1 MGLDILKRIF
11 LLWTFLL
18 KQSNPSIDTPKF
30 ENECWSYNPNHHV
43 TEYDDACTS
52 NDELLCRVQHP
63 ALKEKDH
70 TGVASAAGK
79 LSMIRLICKAHSPPL
94 LLLCPLTA
102 KPLMYMSVPP
112 TQKLSPFEAVVV
124 IDSVDAVDADE
135 FDEFVVVVVVVSSLH
150 SQWQVSTMLAQ
161 FSVISSVQQGSDS
174 AVTHSDWDWNTMLV
188 IIIIS
193 MSVVTMEHWSGRGRQ
208 SIQQ

>member
-1 MGLDILKRIF
+1 MNAEVN
-11 LLWTFLL
+11 
-18 KQSNPSIDTPKF
+18 Q
-30 ENECWSYNPNHHV
+30 NHQV

-79 LSMIRLICKAHSPPL
+79 LSMISQICKAHSPPL
-94 LLLCPLTA
+94 LLLFPLTA

-112 TQKLSPFEAVVV
+112 TQKLSPLEAVVV
-124 IDSVDAVDADE
+124 VDAVDAVDADE
-135 FDEFVVVVVVVSSLH
+135 FDEVVVVVVSSLH

-174 AVTHSDWDWNTMLV
+174 AVTHSDCD
-188 IIIIS
+188 
-193 MSVVTMEHWSGRGRQ
+193 
-208 SIQQ
+208 